1 MMHIHRSD
9 LLTIESTSAS
19 KPSLLSSFWSI
30 NVQVQNNERLDL
42 DPKTC
47 SQFSLPEVAQNEVQ
61 MEMSQ
66 RPTRSLSVTE
76 LSTKFEVPSTSS
88 AELPANFTIEQG
100 KCQPPPSAKEAA
112 SCRVADWLTN
122 LDINK

>member
-1 MMHIHRSD
+1 MMHLHRND

-19 KPSLLSSFWSI
+19 KPSLMSSFWSI
-30 NVQVQNNERLDL
+30 NVQVQNNERLEL

-47 SQFSLPEVAQNEVQ
+47 SQFSLPEVTQNEGEVTNA
-61 MEMSQ
+61 S
-66 RPTRSLSVTE
+66 RPARSLSVTD
-76 LSTKFEVPSTSS
+76 LCTKYESQSPS
-88 AELPANFTIEQG
+88 ALPVNFASENS
-100 KCQPPPSAKEAA
+100 KSQPPPSAKEAA

>member
-1 MMHIHRSD
+1 MLIEFSPSSSFIHFVLFFGRPDSDTHSFVFAPFAVHQSFSPSFIMMHIHRND

-47 SQFSLPEVAQNEVQ
+47 SQFSLPEVAQNEGDTFNV
-61 MEMSQ
+61 Q
-66 RPTRSLSVTE
+66 RPTRSLS
-76 LSTKFEVPSTSS
+76 
-88 AELPANFTIEQG
+88 G
-100 KCQPPPSAKEAA
+100 K
-112 SCRVADWLTN
+112 
-122 LDINK
+122 

>member
-1 MMHIHRSD
+1 MMHIHRND

-47 SQFSLPEVAQNEVQ
+47 SQFSLPEVAQNDCQ
-61 MEMSQ
+61 MDTTQ
-66 RPTRSLSVTE
+66 RLTRSLSVTE
-76 LSTKFEVPSTSS
+76 LSTKYETPSSS
-88 AELPANFTIEQG
+88 AELPANFMTEQG
-100 KCQPPPSAKEAA
+100 KPQPPPSAKEAA